1 MAEVKWIKIVTDIF
15 DNKKIKQIEKIP
27 NGDTI
32 LVIWFKLIV
41 LAGVT
46 NDDGLVY
53 ITDEIPYNSETL
65 SNEFNKPLNEIKIA
79 LDIFQKFKM
88 IEIIDDFIRLKNW
101 QQYQNV
107 DGLEKIRSQTR
118 LRVQKYREN
127 QRLLLEDKECNV
139 TRNVTV
145 TQSNAPRIRIENKNK
160 NKNKNIFNNLSND
173 KLFVLLIEKWNE
185 LPDTISK
192 ISTLKKDTQ
201 RYKMLSQRINEYGS
215 DKILEAID
223 KIKQSSFLLG
233 QNKSGWTITF
243 EWFVRPNNF
252 VKVLEG
258 NYIDKKINKGNFA
271 KGKYIEQQDILSEE
285 EKQEKLKNN
294 SNTINDLFNN
304 Y

>member
-107 DGLEKIRSQTR
+107 DGLEKIREQTR
-118 LRVQKYREN
+118 LRVQKHREN
-127 QRLLLEDKECNV
+127 QRLTLENDKCNV

-160 NKNKNIFNNLSND
+160 NILNILSND
-173 KLFVLLIEKWNE
+173 KIFVPLIQKWNE

-192 ISTLKKDTQ
+192 ISTMKKDTQ
-201 RYKMLSQRINEYGS
+201 RFKMLSQRINEYGS

-223 KIKQSSFLLG
+223 KIKQSPFLLG
-233 QNKSGWTITF
+233 QNNSGWTITF

-252 VKVLEG
+252 IKVLEG

-271 KGKYIEQQDILSEE
+271 KGKYIEQQDILTEE
-285 EKQEKLKNN
+285 EKAELMKNGKSATIELLEKC
-294 SNTINDLFNN
+294 
-304 Y
+304 

>member
-160 NKNKNIFNNLSND
+160 NIFNNLSND

-294 SNTINDLFNN
+294 SNSINDLFNN

>member
-46 NDDGLVY
+46 NDNGLVY

-101 QQYQNV
+101 QQYQNT
-107 DGLEKIRSQTR
+107 DGLEKIREQTR
-118 LRVQKYREN
+118 LRVQKHREN
-127 QRLLLEDKECNV
+127 QRLTLENKECNV

-160 NKNKNIFNNLSND
+160 NLFNNLSND
-173 KLFVLLIEKWNE
+173 KLFVPLIQKWNE
-185 LPDTISK
+185 LPDAIAK
-192 ISTLKKDTQ
+192 ISTMKKDTQ

-215 DKILEAID
+215 DKILEAIE

-258 NYIDKKINKGNFA
+258 NYIDKKINKGNNT
-271 KGKYIEQQDILSEE
+271 KGKYIEPEHILTPE
-285 EKQEKLKNN
+285 EKAERLKNN
-294 SNTINDLFNN
+294 HSDTIEFLDN

>member
-101 QQYQNV
+101 QQYQNT
-107 DGLEKIRSQTR
+107 DGLEKIREQTR
-118 LRVQKYREN
+118 LRVQKHREN
-127 QRLLLEDKECNV
+127 QRLLLENKECNV

-160 NKNKNIFNNLSND
+160 NKNIFNNLSND
-173 KLFVLLIEKWNE
+173 KLFVPLIEKWNE

-192 ISTLKKDTQ
+192 ISTLKKNTQ

-215 DKILEAID
+215 VKILEAIEQ
-223 KIKQSSFLLG
+223 IKRSSFLLG
-233 QNKSGWTITF
+233 KNDRGWTITF
-243 EWFVRPNNF
+243 GWFVRPNNF

-258 NYIDKKINKGNFA
+258 NYTDKKIQKGNFT
-271 KGKYIEQQDILSEE
+271 KGKYIEQQDILTEE
-285 EKQEKLKNN
+285 EKAERLKNDY
-294 SNTINDLFNN
+294 SDTTEFLDKYEI
-304 Y
+304 

>member
-107 DGLEKIRSQTR
+107 DGLEKIRSQTK

-145 TQSNAPRIRIENKNK
+145 TQSNAPRIRIENK

-294 SNTINDLFNN
+294 SNTINNLFNN

>member
-1 MAEVKWIKIVTDIF
+1 MSEVKWIKIVTDIF

-107 DGLEKIRSQTR
+107 DGLEKIREQTR
-118 LRVQKYREN
+118 LRVQKHREN
-127 QRLLLEDKECNV
+127 QRLTLENDKCNV

-160 NKNKNIFNNLSND
+160 NKNILNILSND
-173 KLFVLLIEKWNE
+173 KIFVPLIQKWNE

-192 ISTLKKDTQ
+192 ISTMKKDTQ
-201 RYKMLSQRINEYGS
+201 RFKMLSQRINEYGS

-223 KIKQSSFLLG
+223 KIKQSPFLLG
-233 QNKSGWTITF
+233 QNNSGWTITF

-252 VKVLEG
+252 IKVLEG

-271 KGKYIEQQDILSEE
+271 KGKYIEQQDILTEE
-285 EKQEKLKNN
+285 EKAELMKNQNNGTRELLEK
-294 SNTINDLFNN
+294 

>member
-160 NKNKNIFNNLSND
+160 NIFNNLSND

-271 KGKYIEQQDILSEE
+271 KGKYIEPEHILTPE
-285 EKQEKLKNN
+285 EKAERLKNN
-294 SNTINDLFNN
+294 HSDTIEFLDN

>member
-160 NKNKNIFNNLSND
+160 NIFNNLSND

-215 DKILEAID
+215 DKILEAIE

-294 SNTINDLFNN
+294 SNSINDLFNN

>member
-107 DGLEKIRSQTR
+107 DGLEKIREQTR
-118 LRVQKYREN
+118 LRVQKHREN
-127 QRLLLEDKECNV
+127 QRLTLENDKCNV

-160 NKNKNIFNNLSND
+160 NILNILSND
-173 KLFVLLIEKWNE
+173 KIFVPLIQKWNE

-192 ISTLKKDTQ
+192 ISTMKKGTQ
-201 RYKMLSQRINEYGS
+201 RYKMLSQRINEYGA
-215 DKILEAID
+215 DKVLEAID

-258 NYIDKKINKGNFA
+258 NYTDKKIPKSNNT
-271 KGKYIEQQDILSEE
+271 KGKYIEPEHILTPE
-285 EKQEKLKNN
+285 EKAERLKKDY
-294 SNTINDLFNN
+294 SDTLEFLDKYKI
-304 Y
+304 

>member
-160 NKNKNIFNNLSND
+160 NKNIFNNLSND

>member
-107 DGLEKIRSQTR
+107 DGLEKIREQTR
-118 LRVQKYREN
+118 LRVQKHREN
-127 QRLLLEDKECNV
+127 QRLTLENDKC
-139 TRNVTV
+139 NVTV

-160 NKNKNIFNNLSND
+160 NILNILSND
-173 KLFVLLIEKWNE
+173 KIFVPLIQKWNE

-192 ISTLKKDTQ
+192 ISTMKKDTQ
-201 RYKMLSQRINEYGS
+201 RFKMLSQRINEYGS

-223 KIKQSSFLLG
+223 KIKQSPFLLG
-233 QNKSGWTITF
+233 QNNSGWTITF

-252 VKVLEG
+252 IKVLEG

-271 KGKYIEQQDILSEE
+271 KGKYIEQQDILTEE
-285 EKQEKLKNN
+285 EKAERFKNDC
-294 SNTINDLFNN
+294 SDTIEFLDN

>member
-46 NDDGLVY
+46 NDDGLIY
-53 ITDEIPYNSETL
+53 ITDEIPYNCETL

-101 QQYQNV
+101 QQYQNT
-107 DGLEKIRSQTR
+107 DGLEKIREQTR
-118 LRVQKYREN
+118 LRVQKHREN
-127 QRLLLEDKECNV
+127 QRLTLENEKCNV

-160 NKNKNIFNNLSND
+160 NIFNNLSND
-173 KLFVLLIEKWNE
+173 KLFVPLIEKWNE

-201 RYKMLSQRINEYGS
+201 RFKMLSQRVSDYGT
-215 DKILEAID
+215 DKVLEAIEQ
-223 KIKQSSFLLG
+223 IKRSSFLLG

-258 NYIDKKINKGNFA
+258 NYTDKKIQKGNFT
-271 KGKYIEQQDILSEE
+271 KGKYIEPEHILTEE
-285 EKQEKLKNN
+285 QKAEKLKNN
-294 SNTINDLFNN
+294 YSGTLELMDK
-304 Y
+304 

>member
-1 MAEVKWIKIVTDIF
+1 MSEVKWIKIVTDIF

-46 NDDGLVY
+46 NDDGLIY
-53 ITDEIPYNSETL
+53 ITDEIPYNCETL

-107 DGLEKIRSQTR
+107 DGLEKIREQTR
-118 LRVQKYREN
+118 LRVQKHREN
-127 QRLLLEDKECNV
+127 QRLTLENEKCNV

-160 NKNKNIFNNLSND
+160 NIFNNLSND
-173 KLFVLLIEKWNE
+173 KLFVPLIEKWNE
-185 LPDTISK
+185 LPDVISK

-201 RYKMLSQRINEYGS
+201 RFKMLSQRVSEYGT
-215 DKILEAID
+215 DKVLEAIE

-233 QNKSGWTITF
+233 QNNSGWTITF

-258 NYIDKKINKGNFA
+258 NYVDKIDKKINKGNFP
-271 KGKYIEQQDILSEE
+271 KGKYIEPQDILTEE

-294 SNTINDLFNN
+294 SNSINDLFNN

>member
-160 NKNKNIFNNLSND
+160 NKNIFNNLSND

-215 DKILEAID
+215 DKILEAIE

-258 NYIDKKINKGNFA
+258 NYIDKKINKSNNT
-271 KGKYIEQQDILSEE
+271 KGKYIEPEHILTPE
-285 EKQEKLKNN
+285 EKAERLKNN
-294 SNTINDLFNN
+294 HSDTIEFLDN

>member
-145 TQSNAPRIRIENKNK
+145 TQSNAPRMRIENK

-201 RYKMLSQRINEYGS
+201 RYKMLSKRINEYGS
-215 DKILEAID
+215 DKILEAIE

-258 NYIDKKINKGNFA
+258 NYIDKKINKGNFP

-294 SNTINDLFNN
+294 SNSINDLFNN

>member
-160 NKNKNIFNNLSND
+160 NIFNNLSND
-173 KLFVLLIEKWNE
+173 KLFVPLIEKWNE

-201 RYKMLSQRINEYGS
+201 RFKMLSQRVNEYGA
-215 DKILEAID
+215 DKVLEAID
-223 KIKQSSFLLG
+223 KIKQSPFLLG
-233 QNKSGWTITF
+233 QNNSGWTITF

-252 VKVLEG
+252 IKVLEG
-258 NYIDKKINKGNFA
+258 NYIDKKINKGNFV
-271 KGKYIEQQDILSEE
+271 KGKYIEQQDILTEE
-285 EKQEKLKNN
+285 EKAERLKKDH
-294 SNTINDLFNN
+294 SDTIEFLDN

>member
-107 DGLEKIRSQTR
+107 DGLEKIREQTR
-118 LRVQKYREN
+118 LRVQKHREN
-127 QRLLLEDKECNV
+127 QRLTLENDKCNV

-160 NKNKNIFNNLSND
+160 NKNILNILSND
-173 KLFVLLIEKWNE
+173 KIFVPLIQKWNE

-201 RYKMLSQRINEYGS
+201 RYKMLSQRINEYGA
-215 DKILEAID
+215 DKVLEAIEQ
-223 KIKQSSFLLG
+223 IKRSSFLLG
-233 QNKSGWTITF
+233 KNDRGWTITF

-252 VKVLEG
+252 IKVLEG

-271 KGKYIEQQDILSEE
+271 KGKYIEQQDILTEE
-285 EKQEKLKNN
+285 EKAELMKNQNNGTRELLEK
-294 SNTINDLFNN
+294 

>member
-46 NDDGLVY
+46 NDNGLIY
-53 ITDEIPYNSETL
+53 ITDEIPYNCETL

-101 QQYQNV
+101 QQYQNT
-107 DGLEKIRSQTR
+107 DGLEKIREQTR
-118 LRVQKYREN
+118 LRVQKHREN
-127 QRLLLEDKECNV
+127 QRLLLENKECNV

-160 NKNKNIFNNLSND
+160 NIFNNLSND
-173 KLFVLLIEKWNE
+173 KLFVPLLQKWNE

-201 RYKMLSQRINEYGS
+201 RYKMLSQRVSEYGA
-215 DKILEAID
+215 DKVLEAIE
-223 KIKQSSFLLG
+223 KIKQSSFLQG
-233 QNKSGWTITF
+233 KNNRGWTITF

-252 VKVLEG
+252 IKVLEG
-258 NYIDKKINKGNFA
+258 NYTDKKIQKGNFV
-271 KGKYIEQQDILSEE
+271 KGKYIEPEHILTEE
-285 EKQEKLKNN
+285 QKVERLKNDY
-294 SNTINDLFNN
+294 SDTIEFLEN

>member
-107 DGLEKIRSQTR
+107 DGLEKIREQTR
-118 LRVQKYREN
+118 LRVQKHREN
-127 QRLLLEDKECNV
+127 QRLTLENDKCNV

-160 NKNKNIFNNLSND
+160 SKNILNILSND
-173 KLFVLLIEKWNE
+173 KIFVPLIQKWNE

-192 ISTLKKDTQ
+192 ISTMKKDTQ
-201 RYKMLSQRINEYGS
+201 RFKMLSQRINEYGS

-223 KIKQSSFLLG
+223 KIKQSPFLLG
-233 QNKSGWTITF
+233 QNNSGWTITF

-252 VKVLEG
+252 IKVLEG
-258 NYIDKKINKGNFA
+258 NYIDKKINKGNFV
-271 KGKYIEQQDILSEE
+271 KGKYIEQQDILTEE
-285 EKQEKLKNN
+285 EKAERLKNDC
-294 SNTINDLFNN
+294 SDTTEFLDKYKI
-304 Y
+304 

>member
-145 TQSNAPRIRIENKNK
+145 TQSNAPRIRIENKN
-160 NKNKNIFNNLSND
+160 IFNNLSND

-252 VKVLEG
+252 IKVLEG

-294 SNTINDLFNN
+294 SNSINDLFNN